1 MPLNYRAIFVSE
13 RNEPSPEAVFKA
25 KGKREVER
33 SPKYRPNHLC
43 VSAPPPRPSAL
54 RSPGDVFKTGDVS
67 AVGRCGGTGGIKYLF
82 QKPSGVFFTRTP
94 RF

>member
-25 KGKREVER
+25 KGKRGVER

-43 VSAPPPRPSAL
+43 VSAPRPSAL

-67 AVGRCGGTGGIKYLF
+67 AVGRRGGMGGIKCLY